1 MHRKQED
8 SVAKKRFIFLSLAFV
23 LREFGLLCDE
33 KTREQSPE
41 EGAQLYNDKIQ
52 INDIER

>member
-33 KTREQSPE
+33 KTHEQSPE
-41 EGAQLYNDKIQ
+41 EGAQL
-52 INDIER
+52 